1 VQQGGQLPIVA
12 LAYYDLSRLY
22 LEWNDLPAA
31 MDYVTQG
38 VELSQRGGGV
48 EFMAAG
54 YLVTALIRVAQS
66 ETLAAQAA
74 LQEAERLLEHPDIS
88 PSTRLYSLACHILVA
103 LAQDDL
109 QAATWAVERS
119 PKLEAADSLVDYLF
133 LMLAQ
138 ARLEVAQGRRAAAAE
153 RLAALRA
160 TALQRGFQYVA
171 TQTRA
176 LQALAAPNRAEGLA
190 LLSEALAEAEPEGY
204 VRTFVAPGE
213 SMAVLLR
220 AAAARG
226 IAIPYVQHLLAAL
239 GISPPAA
246 KHVAAPMLIEPISDR
261 ELQVLCLLAEGQ
273 TNQEIAHRLYMS
285 VNTVKTHLKNIYS
298 KLGAKNRAQSAAR
311 ARELGLIP

>member
-1 VQQGGQLPIVA
+1 
-12 LAYYDLSRLY
+12 
-22 LEWNDLPAA
+22 
-31 MDYVTQG
+31 
-38 VELSQRGGGV
+38 
-48 EFMAAG
+48 
-54 YLVTALIRVAQS
+54 
-66 ETLAAQAA
+66 
-74 LQEAERLLEHPDIS
+74 
-88 PSTRLYSLACHILVA
+88 
-103 LAQDDL
+103 
-109 QAATWAVERS
+109 
-119 PKLEAADSLVDYLF
+119 
-133 LMLAQ
+133 
-138 ARLEVAQGRRAAAAE
+138 
-153 RLAALRA
+153 
-160 TALQRGFQYVA
+160 VA
-171 TQTRA
+171 TQARA